1 MFLQIKNTVAMNNTD
16 DGIKNSENDG
26 GSIIALFEGIN
37 SIDNGG
43 KGIVVE
49 EEDTGNVQGFVQST
63 FTRGNDDGDKTGI
76 EAVQED
82 DGMGTLKIVSSTIVE
97 GFDLEGIELK

>member
-1 MFLQIKNTVAMNNTD
+1 MFLQIKNTVAMTNTD
-16 DGIKNSENDG
+16 DGIKNSESDG
-26 GSIIALFEGIN
+26 GSIIALLEGIN
-37 SIDNGG
+37 SIENGG

-97 GFDLEGIELK
+97 GFDLEGVELK